1 MRTTMNILGLC
12 FISFC
17 WFSCKEGPK
26 FDSQNKSAQAKDVK
40 PAAADDSED
49 AEAAQAALEPV
60 PIGGAYLACRYE
72 VVEDNGEV
80 WCRLE
85 ENSQPVFVNSS
96 PTLENWVFTQNDVP
110 YDTTPQALDTSSGW
124 QWAISIPKDIRVD
137 VALDIFVNGMR
148 YHFNATISSIPPD
161 DDDNSGPGSGT
172 TPAAPLQDKRYA
184 YGGSASFVVDNN
196 PLSFA
201 APESCQATE
210 GGNTAP
216 DPTLPNL
223 RFFLKAQS
231 FHFPFKV
238 SKDSLLTIS
247 LDEVCGQTRP
257 IHYAEL
263 LGPGVN
269 IRAAI
274 PIGAKKV
281 VVTRGTGLPPG
292 DYEVRVHYVPRNFAD
307 LQAQESF
314 AFGRMILESS
324 SELVPG
330 RAYTNNNK
338 PD

>member
-1 MRTTMNILGLC
+1 MRTTMKFLGLC
-12 FISFC
+12 FISLC

-26 FDSQNKSAQAKDVK
+26 FDSRNKSAQAKDVK
-40 PAAADDSED
+40 PAVDEDSED

-110 YDTTPQALDTSSGW
+110 YDATPQALDTSSGW
-124 QWAISIPKDIRVD
+124 QWAIKIPKDILVD
-137 VALDIFVNGMR
+137 VALDIFVDGMR
-148 YHFNATISSIPPD
+148 YHFNTTISSLPP

-196 PLSFA
+196 PFSLA
-201 APESCQATE
+201 APESCRPAE

-223 RFFLKAQS
+223 RLFLKAQS
-231 FHFPFKV
+231 FHFPFKM
-238 SKDSLLTIS
+238 SKDSLLTVS
-247 LDEVCGQTRP
+247 LDEVCGQMRP

-281 VVTRGTGLPPG
+281 VVTRGTALPPG
-292 DYEVRVHYVPRNFAD
+292 DYEVRVHYVPRSLSD
-307 LQAQESF
+307 LQIQESF
-314 AFGRMILESS
+314 AFGKMILESS